1 MFIWKTTELAN
12 AIKENTLTEKDWK
25 QYYLAGSIVMI
36 IALYLTQLE
45 PRIEINTQSLIVE
58 AVLMVVIAVI
68 GINITFKT
76 NQNNNGSNF
85 VARIIALSL
94 PIIIKSTVFLVLFF
108 IALGVVAEVA
118 ELSTE
123 SIDWLMVI
131 FTVLIE
137 ALIFWRINV
146 HLNYI
151 NT

>member
-1 MFIWKTTELAN
+1 M
-12 AIKENTLTEKDWK
+12 
-25 QYYLAGSIVMI
+25 
-36 IALYLTQLE
+36 
-45 PRIEINTQSLIVE
+45 
-58 AVLMVVIAVI
+58 
-68 GINITFKT
+68 
-76 NQNNNGSNF
+76 
-85 VARIIALSL
+85 
-94 PIIIKSTVFLVLFF
+94 FLVLFF

>member
-1 MFIWKTTELAN
+1 MYIWKTTELAN
-12 AIKENTLTEKDWK
+12 EIKENTLTEKDWK

>member
-12 AIKENTLTEKDWK
+12 EIKENTLTEKDWK
-25 QYYLAGSIVMI
+25 QYYLAGTILVTISFY
-36 IALYLTQLE
+36 IALLE
-45 PRIEINTQSLIVE
+45 ERINTQSLIVE

>member
-1 MFIWKTTELAN
+1 MYIWKTTELAN
-12 AIKENTLTEKDWK
+12 EIKENTLTEKDWK
-25 QYYLAGSIVMI
+25 QYYLVGTILMTIS
-36 IALYLTQLE
+36 LYIPLLE
-45 PRIEINTQSLIVE
+45 ARINTQSLIVE

-108 IALGVVAEVA
+108 IALGVVVEVA
-118 ELSTE
+118 ELSPE

>member
-85 VARIIALSL
+85 VARITALSFPIFIKIGVFSFLLGIAL
-94 PIIIKSTVFLVLFF
+94 VL
-108 IALGVVAEVA
+108 VAEGA
-118 ELSTE
+118 ELSPE
-123 SIDWLMVI
+123 FIDWLMVI
-131 FTVLIE
+131 SAVLIE
-137 ALIFWRINV
+137 ALFFWRINV